1 MLKKYTPFE
10 PAKIIAGVPPR
21 VGGSATTSNFNKD
34 QTNLDILSTNV
45 SMSSTGNHNF
55 NYSSSGMPL
64 PTIKE
69 KPLLNKRKVL
79 PLEIPA
85 IDHKKAAKKL

>member
-10 PAKIIAGVPPR
+10 PAKIGVPPR
-21 VGGSATTSNFNKD
+21 VGGSATTSNFNPKD
-34 QTNLDILSTNV
+34 SNNLDILSTNV
-45 SMSSTGNHNF
+45 SLSSTGGHNF

-69 KPLLNKRKVL
+69 KASFNKRKAI